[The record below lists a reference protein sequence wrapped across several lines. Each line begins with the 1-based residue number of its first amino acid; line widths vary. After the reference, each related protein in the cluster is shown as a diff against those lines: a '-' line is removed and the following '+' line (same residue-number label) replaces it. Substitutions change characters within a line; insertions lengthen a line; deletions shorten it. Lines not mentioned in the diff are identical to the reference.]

1 MLILRILLILSAL
14 TIVLSGGLY
23 LFTRNPRYLRFAWQ
37 VVRLIALV
45 LLVFGVL
52 FLLERYIL
60 IGWKILP

>member
-14 TIVLSGGLY
+14 TIALSGGLY

>member
-52 FLLERYIL
+52 FLLERYVL